1 MPGFDRLGV
10 SPDALARLCVE
21 FGVRELAAFGS
32 VLRDD
37 FTDQSDVDLLVEF
50 EPGRRIGL
58 FELLR
63 LQHRLED
70 LVHRPVDL
78 VPKDGLKPLVRD
90 RVLSDARTVY
100 AA

>member
-1 MPGFDRLGV
+1 MAGFDRLGV
-10 SPDALARLCVE
+10 PPDALARLCAE
-21 FGVRELAAFGS
+21 FGVQELAAFGS

-37 FTDQSDVDLLVEF
+37 FSDASDVDLLVEF
-50 EPGRRIGL
+50 QPGRRVGL

-63 LQHRLED
+63 LQNRLED
-70 LVHRPVDL
+70 LVRRRVDL

-90 RVLSDARTVY
+90 QVLSGARTVY